1 MEMEPSNRPLE
12 KAAVWVDGILTVWHT
27 ASIWIVPAN
36 QVHFLAPVRHQ
47 IRTLHRHAQ
56 HQNLGSFSLSCFQQ
70 LCLARSCKDRCI
82 QSYTTCWFLLKQGLD
97 SWTSCHCLCVHIHI
111 YKYIYIYE
119 ALILQLQCP
128 HRTSEKSDLQK
139 YVRRMQ
145 LQFCFNATL
154 WHHTTCTFLILN
166 CSIAMNN
173 LIQGLRNLS
182 FFSHSS
188 PHSNTEFYDL
198 ILKRIK
204 K

>member
-1 MEMEPSNRPLE
+1 MSRWDPHSLAHCKDMNCSSKSSPLPSSSQTPD
-12 KAAVWVDGILTVWHT
+12 KDA
-27 ASIWIVPAN
+27 
-36 QVHFLAPVRHQ
+36 
-47 IRTLHRHAQ
+47 AQ

-128 HRTSEKSDLQK
+128 YRTSEKSDLQK

-154 WHHTTCTFLILN
+154 
-166 CSIAMNN
+166 
-173 LIQGLRNLS
+173 
-182 FFSHSS
+182 
-188 PHSNTEFYDL
+188 
-198 ILKRIK
+198 
-204 K
+204 